1 MNRKQRQESRSRKS
15 TEVTK
20 RKIPMATKSVESSPR
35 SLNLSSIPGLS
46 SKAKEAVNEAFDAMS
61 AWRTE
66 TAESSEKNIRQ
77 VIEKMAVA
85 AAALGW
91 PEQIADAVR
100 AQLQGITEMQIKT
113 LDHVMDVWE
122 TQLKSENP
130 MIASPEIFSRLQ
142 LPSGAAAGGSQD
154 RMPANPLE
162 FWTQFA
168 QQAQKSWMDAMAFW
182 TRAGKSS

>member
-1 MNRKQRQESRSRKS
+1 MAAKS
-15 TEVTK
+15 
-20 RKIPMATKSVESSPR
+20 AESSAR

-46 SKAKEAVNEAFDAMS
+46 SKAKEAVNDAFDAMS

-66 TAESSEKNIRQ
+66 TAESSEKNIKQ

-122 TQLKSENP
+122 MQLKSENP
-130 MIASPEIFSRLQ
+130 TIASPEIFSRLQ
-142 LPSGAAAGGSQD
+142 FPSRAAADGQG

-162 FWTQFA
+162 FWTQFS
-168 QQAQKSWMDAMAFW
+168 QQAQRSWIDAMAFW
-182 TRAGKSS
+182 TRGGKSS